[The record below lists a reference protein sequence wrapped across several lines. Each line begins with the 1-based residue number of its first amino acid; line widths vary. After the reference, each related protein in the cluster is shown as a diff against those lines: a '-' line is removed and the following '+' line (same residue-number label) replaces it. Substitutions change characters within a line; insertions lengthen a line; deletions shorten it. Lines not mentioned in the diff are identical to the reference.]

1 MRMHAYI
8 GYIYIYVYIVYIST
22 YCILINANAM
32 YNAGLTFV
40 WFLRA
45 LRRGLR
51 ESYGVPEHH

>member
-32 YNAGLTFV
+32 YNAGLTFI
-40 WFLRA
+40 WFQSVKKGYTRELR
-45 LRRGLR
+45 G
-51 ESYGVPEHH
+51 S